1 MKQTTL
7 STILRLPA
15 EILLVASLLASIYV
29 KISGNMQISLG
40 AVALLLL
47 INISYFIGRFLSKKD
62 SFDF

>member
-29 KISGNMQISLG
+29 KMSGNMQISLG

-47 INISYFIGRFLSKKD
+47 INISYFIGRFLSKKN

>member
-7 STILRLPA
+7 SMLLRIPA
-15 EILLVASLLASIYV
+15 EILLVASLIASIYV

-47 INISYFIGRFLSKKD
+47 INISYFIGRFLSKKN